1 MKKLLMLLTML
12 FFSLLAMG
20 QKTTPDTTKMS
31 NYEKYLL
38 QQGQTAIPS
47 PKISKDTVIK
57 KKEWDDI
64 YFNSKTDRQVK
75 KNKKHRDDADQ
86 IVDTLVQE
94 NPDIN
99 VNYYYNYDDPFFY
112 SYNIGR
118 FYHGGFNYWMY
129 SDPWI
134 YNNYFGMMDINDW
147 YWEYRFLGYPYWLY
161 PEYNYLGLMLWGG
174 PWEYGRYYNYWN
186 PWRFNHNHWNPWR
199 FNNDQWNHGS
209 YPYYGNNL
217 HQSNPGNAKYR
228 HIEAASS
235 YSAGKRALP
244 QTKSAY
250 SANRRAYTPSYNAP
264 ARSVRP
270 EYNNSRAS
278 MPTQRSSRNANP
290 AYNSRSAQRNY
301 SSGPLH
307 RSESRS
313 YSVPSRSQNSSYSSG
328 SNSRSSNSY
337 SSGSSYSRSSSSGSS
352 NSSSSS
358 GSRST
363 SSGSSGRR

>member
-1 MKKLLMLLTML
+1 MKKLLMLLTIL
-12 FFSLLAMG
+12 FFSLLAIG
-20 QKTTPDTTKMS
+20 QKTSPDTTKMS

-38 QQGQTAIPS
+38 QQGQISTPS
-47 PKISKDTVIK
+47 PKINKDTVIK

-64 YFNSKTDRQVK
+64 YFNSKTDKQVK
-75 KNKKHRDDADQ
+75 KNKKHRDDVDQ
-86 IVDTLVQE
+86 IVDTIVQE
-94 NPDIN
+94 NPGIN

-112 SYNIGR
+112 SYSIGR

-174 PWEYGRYYNYWN
+174 PWEYGRYNYWN

-217 HQSNPGNAKYR
+217 HQNNPGNTKYR
-228 HIEAASS
+228 HIEATSS
-235 YSAGKRALP
+235 SSVSKRVSPP
-244 QTKSAY
+244 QSKSVY

-264 ARSVRP
+264 SRNVRP

-278 MPTQRSSRNANP
+278 MPVQRSSTRNANP
-290 AYNSRSAQRNY
+290 TYNNSRSSG
-301 SSGPLH
+301 SSH
-307 RSESRS
+307 RSESRA

-328 SNSRSSNSY
+328 SRGSNSY
-337 SSGSSYSRSSSSGSS
+337 SPSSNYSRSSSSGSNY

-358 GSRST
+358 SSSSNSRS
-363 SSGSSGRR
+363 SGGSSSGRR